1 MSAFQLFTRRRTK
14 IGLPALGD
22 SSFLPNQSL
31 CPREFIFRVQ
41 AVGAGG
47 RGRRPR
53 QEAEAKGPGER
64 GGARSAAS
72 ERPGL
77 FSAFTLGL
85 EWLCWVF
92 GISFFQQKGL
102 WFPFHQDN

>member
-53 QEAEAKGPGER
+53 PKAREKEGEPGAQPVSGR
-64 GGARSAAS
+64 G
-72 ERPGL
+72 
-77 FSAFTLGL
+77 
-85 EWLCWVF
+85 
-92 GISFFQQKGL
+92 FFL
-102 WFPFHQDN
+102 PSL